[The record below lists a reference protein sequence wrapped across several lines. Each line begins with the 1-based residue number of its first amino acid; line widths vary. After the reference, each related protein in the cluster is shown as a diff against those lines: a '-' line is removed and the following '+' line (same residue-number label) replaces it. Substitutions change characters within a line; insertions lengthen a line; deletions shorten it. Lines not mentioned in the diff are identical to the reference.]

1 MNTKLLKQKILD
13 LAIRGKLTQ
22 QLKSDGNTADLLKEI
37 ADAKSTLSQP
47 KGKKSKDFKQI
58 IPLDKSEAPFEI
70 PANWEWVRLGDVA
83 YIASGSTPSKD
94 CFVERGVPY
103 LKMYNLRNQQI
114 DFEYKPQYIK
124 REIHEGKLARSKAK
138 LGDVIMN
145 IVGPPLGKV
154 AIVPES
160 LPECN
165 FNQAAVLIRAHF
177 CTNLMNQYIRYFLLQ
192 MDEIN
197 AINTKGTAGQENISL
212 TQTQNMRLPLPP
224 LAEQQRIVAKI
235 EEAFAEID
243 AIEKNKELLK
253 THIKQTRQK
262 ILDLAIHGKLVP
274 QNKADEPASVLLERI
289 TRDNPHYEKMGL
301 DERRET
307 KDERDSNYKRHSR
320 EGGNLPPM
328 LSKDEVPFE
337 VPENWCWCRLG
348 DICKASSGKTPST
361 ENNEF
366 WGGDILWV
374 TSKDV
379 KQKYIESTQIHLS
392 ELGAQTMNLYRPN
405 TMIIVGRSGILR
417 HTLPVAILKRTATIN
432 QDLKALVFADEKIVE
447 FVYVVLKAMKSHLLH
462 EYKKAGTTVDNLNF
476 DLFLTAPIPL
486 PPLAEQSRIV
496 AKIGELF
503 AELDL
508 VLQNV

>member
-22 QLKSDGNTADLLKEI
+22 QLKSDGTAADLLKEI
-37 ADAKSTLSQP
+37 CDRTQEKTSLRAKRGNPSSQT
-47 KGKKSKDFKQI
+47 I
-58 IPLDKSEAPFEI
+58 IPLDKNEAPFEI

-83 YIASGSTPSKD
+83 SDFQYGSAEKSQ
-94 CFVERGVPY
+94 VE
-103 LKMYNLRNQQI
+103 
-114 DFEYKPQYIK
+114 
-124 REIHEGKLARSKAK
+124 
-138 LGDVIMN
+138 
-145 IVGPPLGKV
+145 GKV
-154 AIVPES
+154 AVLRMGNINRQGQIDYGDLVYTSNDAEIAKYLLNKNDVLFNRTNSPEWVGKTAIYKGEI
-160 LPECN
+160 PAIYAGYIIRIRPH
-165 FNQAAVLIRAHF
+165 FNSDYL
-177 CTNLMNQYIRYFLLQ
+177 NYLMCSDYERNWSKEVKTDGVHQSN
-192 MDEIN
+192 IN
-197 AINTKGTAGQENISL
+197 AQKLIAFAI
-212 TQTQNMRLPLPP
+212 PLPP

-243 AIEKNKELLK
+243 SIENNKDLLK
-253 THIKQTRQK
+253 THIKQARQK

-274 QNKADEPASVLLERI
+274 QNKADEPARVLLERI

-447 FVYVVLKAMKSHLLH
+447 FVYVVLKAMMSHLLH

-496 AKIGELF
+496 AKIEELF
-503 AELDL
+503 TELDL
-508 VLQNV
+508 ILQNT

>member
-13 LAIRGKLTQ
+13 LAIRGKLTDQ
-22 QLKSDGNTADLLKEI
+22 RKSDGNTADLLKEI
-37 ADAKSTLSQP
+37 SSACHPERCAK
-47 KGKKSKDFKQI
+47 GAKSKDLKQI

-70 PANWEWVRLGDVA
+70 PENWEWVRLGDVA

-94 CFVERGVPY
+94 CFVESGVPY

-124 REIHEGKLARSKAK
+124 REVHEGKLARSKAK
-138 LGDVIMN
+138 PGDVIMN

-154 AIVPES
+154 ALVPES

-274 QNKADEPASVLLERI
+274 QNKSDEPASVLLERI
-289 TRDNPHYEKMGL
+289 TRDNPHYEKIE
-301 DERRET
+301 DE
-307 KDERDSNYKRHSR
+307 
-320 EGGNLPPM
+320 
-328 LSKDEVPFE
+328 PFE
-337 VPENWCWCRLG
+337 IPENWIWARINDINFFQSNTENPMLEGNKNRTYELYSVPCFEAKYPEIVKGTEIGSTKVLVNKGDVLISKINPHLNRVWCVPQFTEHRM
-348 DICKASSGKTPST
+348 IASS
-361 ENNEF
+361 E
-366 WGGDILWV
+366 W
-374 TSKDV
+374 
-379 KQKYIESTQIHLS
+379 
-392 ELGAQTMNLYRPN
+392 
-405 TMIIVGRSGILR
+405 IIIRN
-417 HTLPVAILKRTATIN
+417 PEIN
-432 QDLKALVFADEKIVE
+432 QSYL
-447 FVYVVLKAMKSHLLH
+447 VYVLQSGYFLDKMLSNTSGVGGSLTRAKPY
-462 EYKKAGTTVDNLNF
+462 EVKKYE
-476 DLFLTAPIPL
+476 IPL

-496 AKIGELF
+496 TKIEELF
-503 AELDL
+503 SALDHMERNL
-508 VLQNV
+508 V

>member
-1 MNTKLLKQKILD
+1 M
-13 LAIRGKLTQ
+13 
-22 QLKSDGNTADLLKEI
+22 
-37 ADAKSTLSQP
+37 
-47 KGKKSKDFKQI
+47 
-58 IPLDKSEAPFEI
+58 
-70 PANWEWVRLGDVA
+70 RLGDVA

-138 LGDVIMN
+138 PGDVIMN

-243 AIEKNKELLK
+243 AVEKNKELLK
-253 THIKQTRQK
+253 THIKQTRKK
-262 ILDLAIHGKLVP
+262 ILDLAIHGKLVL
-274 QNKADEPASVLLERI
+274 QNKNDEPASVLLERI
-289 TRDNPHYEKMGL
+289 TRDNPHYEKIEDGPFEIPQNWAWVAL
-301 DERRET
+301 GSLSSLIT
-307 KDERDSNYKRHSR
+307 KGTTPR
-320 EGGNLPPM
+320 GGNVAYIDNGVGFIRAENIPGM
-328 LSKDEVPFE
+328 LKI
-337 VPENWCWCRLG
+337 N
-348 DICKASSGKTPST
+348 SSNMKFIDSATHQGFLARSIIK
-361 ENNEF
+361 E
-366 WGGDILWV
+366 GDILITIAGSLGRTAIVHKSDLPLNTNQAISIVRLYSKKDDFLKYVVYALNSSFIQELLLNQTKV
-374 TSKDV
+374 TS
-379 KQKYIESTQIHLS
+379 IP
-392 ELGAQTMNLYRPN
+392 NL
-405 TMIIVGRSGILR
+405 TLEIIQRC
-417 HTLPVAILKRTATIN
+417 
-432 QDLKALVFADEKIVE
+432 Q
-447 FVYVVLKAMKSHLLH
+447 
-462 EYKKAGTTVDNLNF
+462 
-476 DLFLTAPIPL
+476 IPL
-486 PPLAEQSRIV
+486 PPLNEQSRIV
-496 AKIGELF
+496 AKIEELF
-503 AELDL
+503 STLDQMERNL
-508 VLQNV
+508 V

>member
-13 LAIRGKLTQ
+13 LAIRGKLSQ

-37 ADAKSTLSQP
+37 SSAGHPERSAKGTKL
-47 KGKKSKDFKQI
+47 KDPGTI

-94 CFVERGVPY
+94 CFVESGVPY

-138 LGDVIMN
+138 PGDVIMN

-154 AIVPES
+154 ALVPES

-165 FNQAAVLIRAHF
+165 FNQAAVLIRSHF

-274 QNKADEPASVLLERI
+274 QNKSDEPASVLLERI
-289 TRDNPHYEKMGL
+289 TRDNPHYEKL
-301 DERRET
+301 TD
-307 KDERDSNYKRHSR
+307 
-320 EGGNLPPM
+320 
-328 LSKDEVPFE
+328 VPFE
-337 VPENWCWCRLG
+337 IPDSWEWVKLG
-348 DICKASSGKTPST
+348 DVCSFFGGGTPDKSNPKYWNGSINWASVKDIKGIELTDTVDKITEAGFEDSASSYAEKEDLILVTRINPGMCIQTKIKT
-361 ENNEF
+361 
-366 WGGDILWV
+366 
-374 TSKDV
+374 
-379 KQKYIESTQIHLS
+379 
-392 ELGAQTMNLYRPN
+392 A
-405 TMIIVGRSGILR
+405 
-417 HTLPVAILKRTATIN
+417 IN
-432 QDLKALVFADEKIVE
+432 QDLKVVKVPSQINK
-447 FVYVVLKAMKSHLLH
+447 VYVMVFCNYAQKWFLEKSS
-462 EYKKAGTTVDNLNF
+462 GTTVKGIKIDAVLQMPF
-476 DLFLTAPIPL
+476 PL
-486 PPLAEQSRIV
+486 PPLAEQKRIV
-496 AKIGELF
+496 DRIEEIFKS
-503 AELDL
+503 LDEISLHL
-508 VLQNV
+508 V

>member
-22 QLKSDGNTADLLKEI
+22 QLKSDGTAADLLKEI
-37 ADAKSTLSQP
+37 SSTCHPERSAK
-47 KGKKSKDFKQI
+47 GAKSKDPGAI

-138 LGDVIMN
+138 PGDVIMN

-274 QNKADEPASVLLERI
+274 QNKSDEPASVLLERI
-289 TRDNPHYEKMGL
+289 TRDNPHYEKL
-301 DERRET
+301 IDI
-307 KDERDSNYKRHSR
+307 
-320 EGGNLPPM
+320 
-328 LSKDEVPFE
+328 PFE
-337 VPENWCWCRLG
+337 IPKSWEWIKLMNVCEDFIVPQRDKPTEFTGNIPWCRIE
-348 DICKASSGKTPST
+348 DIEGKYLNGSRSHQLVTKELADKMNMHLCPKGTVISACSASIG
-361 ENNEF
+361 N
-366 WGGDILWV
+366 
-374 TSKDV
+374 
-379 KQKYIESTQIHLS
+379 Q
-392 ELGAQTMNLYRPN
+392 
-405 TMIIVGRSGILR
+405 
-417 HTLPVAILKRTATIN
+417 AI
-432 QDLKALVFADEKIVE
+432 
-447 FVYVVLKAMKSHLLH
+447 
-462 EYKKAGTTVDNLNF
+462 TTVDCYTNQTFIGIVCNKTL
-476 DLFLTAPIPL
+476 LFNEYLYYFLESQSKKFKEMGKGTTIGYISRKKYEDYVFPL
-486 PPLAEQSRIV
+486 PPLAEQKRIV
-496 AKIGELF
+496 NKIEEIF
-503 AELDL
+503 ASLNEISLHL
-508 VLQNV
+508 V

>member
-1 MNTKLLKQKILD
+1 MKKI
-13 LAIRGKLTQ
+13 
-22 QLKSDGNTADLLKEI
+22 
-37 ADAKSTLSQP
+37 
-47 KGKKSKDFKQI
+47 
-58 IPLDKSEAPFEI
+58 
-70 PANWEWVRLGDVA
+70 VR
-83 YIASGSTPSKD
+83 
-94 CFVERGVPY
+94 
-103 LKMYNLRNQQI
+103 
-114 DFEYKPQYIK
+114 
-124 REIHEGKLARSKAK
+124 H
-138 LGDVIMN
+138 
-145 IVGPPLGKV
+145 
-154 AIVPES
+154 
-160 LPECN
+160 
-165 FNQAAVLIRAHF
+165 
-177 CTNLMNQYIRYFLLQ
+177 
-192 MDEIN
+192 
-197 AINTKGTAGQENISL
+197 
-212 TQTQNMRLPLPP
+212 
-224 LAEQQRIVAKI
+224 
-235 EEAFAEID
+235 
-243 AIEKNKELLK
+243 
-253 THIKQTRQK
+253 
-262 ILDLAIHGKLVP
+262 
-274 QNKADEPASVLLERI
+274 
-289 TRDNPHYEKMGL
+289 NPHYEKMGL

-307 KDERDSNYKRHSR
+307 KDERGFKDKCHSR

-496 AKIGELF
+496 AKIEELF

>member
-22 QLKSDGNTADLLKEI
+22 QLKSDGTAADLLTQISDERRKTRDERKGTRSK
-37 ADAKSTLSQP
+37 KSGVILSEAQSA
-47 KGKKSKDFKQI
+47 KSKDLGQI

-94 CFVERGVPY
+94 CFVESGVPY

-124 REIHEGKLARSKAK
+124 REVHEGKLARSKAK
-138 LGDVIMN
+138 PGDVIMN

-154 AIVPES
+154 ALVPES

-212 TQTQNMRLPLPP
+212 TQTQNMRFPLPP

-243 AIEKNKELLK
+243 SIKNNKELLK
-253 THIKQTRQK
+253 THIKQARQK

-274 QNKADEPASVLLERI
+274 QNKSDEPASVLLERI
-289 TRDNPHYEKMGL
+289 TRDNPHYEKMT
-301 DERRET
+301 D
-307 KDERDSNYKRHSR
+307 
-320 EGGNLPPM
+320 
-328 LSKDEVPFE
+328 VPFE
-337 VPENWCWCRLG
+337 IPKSWEWVKLG
-348 DICKASSGKTPST
+348 DVGKWQSGTTPSKSNSSYYKDGTIPWLNTGDLNDGIIREIPKKVT
-361 ENNEF
+361 EKALAETSLRLNEAGSVCIAMYGATIGKIGILSMPATTNQACCVCNNLKNFVNQMWLFYFLKNHKQEF
-366 WGGDILWV
+366 
-374 TSKDV
+374 
-379 KQKYIESTQIHLS
+379 IEAGFG
-392 ELGAQTMNLYRPN
+392 GAQPN
-405 TMIIVGRSGILR
+405 ISKEKI
-417 HTLPVAILKRTATIN
+417 TAT
-432 QDLKALVFADEKIVE
+432 
-447 FVYVVLKAMKSHLLH
+447 
-462 EYKKAGTTVDNLNF
+462 
-476 DLFLTAPIPL
+476 LFPL
-486 PPLAEQSRIV
+486 PPLAEQKRIV
-496 AKIGELF
+496 DKIEEIF
-503 AELDL
+503 ASLDDISLHL
-508 VLQNV
+508 V

>member
-22 QLKSDGNTADLLKEI
+22 QLKTDGTAADLLKEI
-37 ADAKSTLSQP
+37 SSTCHSGAKRSGAIES
-47 KGKKSKDFKQI
+47 KKLKDPGQI

-70 PANWEWVRLGDVA
+70 PSNWEWVRLGDVA

-94 CFVERGVPY
+94 CFVESGVPY

-124 REIHEGKLARSKAK
+124 RETHEGKLARSKAK
-138 LGDVIMN
+138 PGDVIMN

-154 AIVPES
+154 ALVPES

-253 THIKQTRQK
+253 THIKHTRQK

-274 QNKADEPASVLLERI
+274 QNKTDEPASVLLERI
-289 TRDNPHYEKMGL
+289 TRDNPHYEKIGL
-301 DERRET
+301 
-307 KDERDSNYKRHSR
+307 
-320 EGGNLPPM
+320 
-328 LSKDEVPFE
+328 DEVPFDI
-337 VPENWCWCRLG
+337 PENWCWYRLG
-348 DICKASSGKTPST
+348 DICNKLIDGDHNPPKGLDYATEYMMLSSRNINDNDIVDL
-361 ENNEF
+361 ENVRYLSKEMFEEENQRTKLEK
-366 WGGDILWV
+366 GDILF
-374 TSKDV
+374 TSVGSLGRSCVFSGDGKYCFQRSVSVIHTNIYNKYLKYFFDSNYY
-379 KQKYIESTQIHLS
+379 QKYIVENATGTAQ
-392 ELGAQTMNLYRPN
+392 LGFYLEQMRKSF
-405 TMIIVGRSGILR
+405 I
-417 HTLPVAILKRTATIN
+417 AI
-432 QDLKALVFADEKIVE
+432 
-447 FVYVVLKAMKSHLLH
+447 
-462 EYKKAGTTVDNLNF
+462 
-476 DLFLTAPIPL
+476 
-486 PPLAEQSRIV
+486 PPLNEQSRIV
-496 AKIGELF
+496 AKIEELF
-503 AELDL
+503 STLDQMERNL
-508 VLQNV
+508 V

>member
-22 QLKSDGNTADLLKEI
+22 QLKSDGTAADLLKEI
-37 ADAKSTLSQP
+37 CDRTQEKTSLRAKRGNPSPQT
-47 KGKKSKDFKQI
+47 I

-70 PANWEWVRLGDVA
+70 PATWEWVRLGDVA

-138 LGDVIMN
+138 PGDVIMN

-235 EEAFAEID
+235 EEAFAEIE
-243 AIEKNKELLK
+243 AIEKNRGLLK

-274 QNKADEPASVLLERI
+274 QNKSDEPAIVLLERI
-289 TRDNPHYEKMGL
+289 TRDNPHYEKL
-301 DERRET
+301 TDI
-307 KDERDSNYKRHSR
+307 
-320 EGGNLPPM
+320 
-328 LSKDEVPFE
+328 PFE
-337 VPENWCWCRLG
+337 IPDSWEWVKLG
-348 DICKASSGKTPST
+348 DVCKPIKRGKSP
-361 ENNEF
+361 
-366 WGGDILWV
+366 
-374 TSKDV
+374 
-379 KQKYIESTQIHLS
+379 KYIEQS
-392 ELGAQTMNLYRPN
+392 N
-405 TMIIVGRSGILR
+405 V
-417 HTLPVAILKRTATIN
+417 
-432 QDLKALVFADEKIVE
+432 LVFAQKCNQKDGPVSLEKALYLDESTLNKYPKEEFLQKGDVVINSTGTGTLGRVGYFNVDLPQNIKGIVPDSHVTTIRS
-447 FVYVVLKAMKSHLLH
+447 VYVNPYYLYCFLKNKQTYLEKNGEGSTNQKELKPHTI
-462 EYKKAGTTVDNLNF
+462 Y
-476 DLFLTAPIPL
+476 DLEFPL
-486 PPLAEQSRIV
+486 PPLAEQKRIMDR
-496 AKIGELF
+496 IEEIF
-503 AELDL
+503 ASLDEISLHL
-508 VLQNV
+508 V